1 MWNEL
6 MRGTDLSVLKVL
18 QHLACVLNA
27 RVHVVY
33 LLLLLVIHSN
43 IQLVHWQ
50 QLQVSDEHSREHQY
64 YHHKEETR
72 NAH

>member
-6 MRGTDLSVLKVL
+6 MRGTDLAVLKVL
-18 QHLACVLNA
+18 QHLVCVLEA

-33 LLLLLVIHSN
+33 LLLLLAIHSN

-50 QLQVSDEHSREHQY
+50 QRTSE
-64 YHHKEETR
+64 
-72 NAH
+72 